1 MADFIEKLPLFIHL
15 ISLVVGFGAVI
26 VVDVWGLLWILNKQK
41 LSQVMSVAGVTQK
54 LIWLGFLGLVVSG
67 LFLGAHYDKPR
78 TQLKIGLVVMLGING
93 LYLAYLK
100 NWAEKL
106 GDVKFGKSPVMFRL
120 QMAMATTVS
129 QIGWWGAVIIGF
141 LTANKIF

>member
-26 VVDVWGLLWILNKQK
+26 VIDVWGLLWILNRQK

-54 LIWLGFLGLVVSG
+54 LIWLGFLGLVISG

-78 TQLKIGLVVMLGING
+78 TQLKIGLVIMLGING

-106 GDVKFGKSPVMFRL
+106 GNTTFGKSPVMFRL
-120 QMAMATTVS
+120 QMAMGTTVS

-141 LTANKIF
+141 LTANRIF